1 MHLTTEEKK
10 KIFKKYGKTEQDTG
24 STEGQIAMFTERI
37 IHLTN
42 HLKNNAKDYGTQRA
56 LVMIVG
62 KRRKLLNYLKNN
74 DIERYRSIIK
84 DLKIRK

>member
-1 MHLTTEEKK
+1 MHLSTEEKK
-10 KIFKKYGKTEQDTG
+10 KIFKKYGKSEQDTG
-24 STEGQIAMFTERI
+24 TSEAQIAMFTERI

-42 HLKNNAKDYGTQRA
+42 HLKKNEKDYGTQRA

-62 KRRKLLNYLKNN
+62 KRRKLLNYLKNK

-84 DLKIRK
+84 ELKIRK